1 MCKKWPNLTFEGCTS
16 WPQTRM
22 GDQDLPPNHPPSLC
36 TDITSHLW
44 WDLHPFIHP
53 CIHTSTILLS
63 FVLLA
68 QVSEKDVPSDAFL
81 IHILPFNL
89 PAIHQSLKGIRSIA
103 SVQIQ
108 FDPTCLY
115 DPTHPYPKYQESLL
129 LLGPVHLLLPP
140 WIHSF
145 GIPTIPYP
153 VSCTS
158 QHSQQ
163 LVWLSASPQL
173 KLGFI

>member
-1 MCKKWPNLTFEGCTS
+1 
-16 WPQTRM
+16 M

-63 FVLLA
+63 FFLLRCRRKTFRA
-68 QVSEKDVPSDAFL
+68 MLSLFTFFPLIFL
-81 IHILPFNL
+81 QFINHW
-89 PAIHQSLKGIRSIA
+89 KGFRSIA

-108 FDPTCLY
+108 LDSTCLY
-115 DPTHPYPKYQESLL
+115 DPTHPYPKNQESLL
-129 LLGPVHLLLPP
+129 LPGPVHLLFPP

-145 GIPTIPYP
+145 DVPTIPYP

-163 LVWLSASPQL
+163 LVWLFASPQL